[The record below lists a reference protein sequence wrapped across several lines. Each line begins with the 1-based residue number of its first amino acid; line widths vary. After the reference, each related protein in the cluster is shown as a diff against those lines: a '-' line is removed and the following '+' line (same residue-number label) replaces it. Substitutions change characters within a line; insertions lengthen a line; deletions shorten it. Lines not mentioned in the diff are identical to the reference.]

1 MTTILAFLFVI
12 GIPIFLHELG
22 HYTAARLTGMRV
34 EKFYVGFNL
43 FGLGIKKKING
54 TEYGLGIFPLGGYV
68 KISGMVD
75 ESLDP
80 TSTGA
85 EYEFQSKNTFQ
96 KLFFLSAG
104 VMMNFLLTIFIVAS
118 LTLINGIGELDNR
131 PLLGQVMPESPA
143 DQIGLVEGDMIL
155 EINQQSVSTWTE
167 MTDII
172 QQHPI
177 EEISILWEHEGQEL
191 FGTVLTDST
200 RQLIDGNVKLVG
212 MLGIGATINM
222 KEASLS
228 ESLSA
233 GVKRTYYWL
242 KMMLD
247 SLKALVTGGA
257 SFKDFVG
264 PIFFAKVAGET
275 AQNGLVSLLG
285 LMALLS
291 VNLGLINILPIPGL
305 DGGHALLALVEGI
318 SRRKLPLNVKMG
330 IQQIGVLFLLLLF
343 VYIFVNDILRLF

>member
-34 EKFYVGFNL
+34 EKFYIGFNL
-43 FGLGIKKKING
+43 FGLGIKKVING
-54 TEYGLGIFPLGGYV
+54 TEYGIGVFPLGGYV

-80 TSTGA
+80 STTGA
-85 EYEFQSKNTFQ
+85 DYEFQSKNTFQ

-104 VMMNFLLTIFIVAS
+104 VLMNFLLTICIVAG
-118 LTLINGIGELDNR
+118 LTFINGIGELDNR
-131 PLLGQVMPESPA
+131 PIIGQVMPESPA
-143 DQIGLVEGDMIL
+143 DNVGLVEGDIIL
-155 EINQQSVSTWTE
+155 EINQHSFSTWTE
-167 MTDII
+167 MTGVI
-172 QQHPI
+172 QQNPL
-177 EEISILWEHEGQEL
+177 EEIHILWQHEGQKL
-191 FGTVLTDST
+191 SGTVITDST
-200 RQLIDGNVKLVG
+200 RQMIDGEIKLVG
-212 MLGIGATINM
+212 MLGIGATVNM
-222 KEASLS
+222 RNASFP
-228 ESLSA
+228 ESIIA
-233 GVKRTYYWL
+233 GVQRTYYWL

-305 DGGHALLALVEGI
+305 DGGHALMALVEGVF
-318 SRRKLPLNVKMG
+318 RRKLPLSIKMG

>member
-1 MTTILAFLFVI
+1 
-12 GIPIFLHELG
+12 
-22 HYTAARLTGMRV
+22 
-34 EKFYVGFNL
+34 
-43 FGLGIKKKING
+43 
-54 TEYGLGIFPLGGYV
+54 
-68 KISGMVD
+68 
-75 ESLDP
+75 
-80 TSTGA
+80 
-85 EYEFQSKNTFQ
+85 
-96 KLFFLSAG
+96 
-104 VMMNFLLTIFIVAS
+104 
-118 LTLINGIGELDNR
+118 
-131 PLLGQVMPESPA
+131 
-143 DQIGLVEGDMIL
+143 
-155 EINQQSVSTWTE
+155 
-167 MTDII
+167 
-172 QQHPI
+172 
-177 EEISILWEHEGQEL
+177 
-191 FGTVLTDST
+191 VLTDST

-228 ESLSA
+228 ESFFA